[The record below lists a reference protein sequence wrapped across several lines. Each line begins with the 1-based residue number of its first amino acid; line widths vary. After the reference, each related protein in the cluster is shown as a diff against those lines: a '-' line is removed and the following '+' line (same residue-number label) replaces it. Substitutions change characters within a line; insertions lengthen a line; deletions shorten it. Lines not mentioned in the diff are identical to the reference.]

1 MELINEE
8 SASEL
13 LQAQTQVWNHIFNFI
28 NSMTLK
34 CAVQLGIPDVIHKH
48 GKPMTLSELVSSLP
62 IHPSKTQYVHRIM
75 RILVHSGFFSQQNL
89 NGGPNQ
95 EAYFLSQSGRL
106 LLEDSPL
113 SMRPLLLMLLD
124 PVLTKPWDCLSTWFR
139 NDEVTAF
146 SVAHGRTLWEYAGQ
160 DPRLNNL
167 FNAAMANDSV
177 LVSKVIV
184 SKCKGIFEG
193 VSSLVDVGG
202 GVGTMATAISEA
214 FPHIHCTVFDLPHVV
229 SDLQGSK
236 NLEYAAGD
244 MLEAVPPADAL
255 LLKWILHDWS
265 DEDCI
270 KILQQCKQ
278 AIMRNEKQKKVG
290 KVIIIDMVREN
301 QNRDEMSA
309 ETRLFFDLEMMV
321 TVNGMERN
329 EKEWGKLFF
338 DAGFLN
344 YKIHPVIVLVSYSK
358 LKLTYGIIFINSMT
372 LKCAVQLGI
381 PDAIHKHGKPMTLS
395 QLVSALPIHPSKTQY
410 VHRLM
415 RILVHSG
422 FFSQQNLNGIND
434 DQEVYSLSQS
444 ARLLLE
450 DSPLSMRPLLLILL
464 DPVVTKPWDC
474 LSTWFRNDEVTA
486 FSVAHGKTIWEYTGQ
501 DPRLSNLFNEA
512 MASDSVLVSKVIV
525 SKCKGMILVDV
536 GGGTGTMAKAI
547 SEAFPHIDCTVFDL
561 PRVVSDLQG
570 SKNLKYVGGDMF
582 EVVPPADAVLLK
594 WILHDWSDEDC
605 IKILQ
610 RCKQAIMRNGK
621 QKVGKV
627 IIIDMVRENK
637 NRDEAVSTE
646 TQLFF
651 DLEMMVTVNGMERNE
666 KEWGKLFFDAG
677 FLNYKIHSVLGTRSL
692 IELHP

>member
-1 MELINEE
+1 MELINED

-13 LQAQTQVWNHIFNFI
+13 LQAQTHVWNHIFN
-28 NSMTLK
+28 
-34 CAVQLGIPDVIHKH
+34 
-48 GKPMTLSELVSSLP
+48 
-62 IHPSKTQYVHRIM
+62 
-75 RILVHSGFFSQQNL
+75 
-89 NGGPNQ
+89 
-95 EAYFLSQSGRL
+95 
-106 LLEDSPL
+106 
-113 SMRPLLLMLLD
+113 
-124 PVLTKPWDCLSTWFR
+124 
-139 NDEVTAF
+139 
-146 SVAHGRTLWEYAGQ
+146 
-160 DPRLNNL
+160 
-167 FNAAMANDSV
+167 
-177 LVSKVIV
+177 
-184 SKCKGIFEG
+184 
-193 VSSLVDVGG
+193 
-202 GVGTMATAISEA
+202 
-214 FPHIHCTVFDLPHVV
+214 
-229 SDLQGSK
+229 
-236 NLEYAAGD
+236 
-244 MLEAVPPADAL
+244 
-255 LLKWILHDWS
+255 
-265 DEDCI
+265 
-270 KILQQCKQ
+270 
-278 AIMRNEKQKKVG
+278 
-290 KVIIIDMVREN
+290 
-301 QNRDEMSA
+301 
-309 ETRLFFDLEMMV
+309 
-321 TVNGMERN
+321 
-329 EKEWGKLFF
+329 
-338 DAGFLN
+338 
-344 YKIHPVIVLVSYSK
+344 
-358 LKLTYGIIFINSMT
+358 FINSMT

-525 SKCKGMILVDV
+525 SKCKGIFEGVNSLVDV

-627 IIIDMVRENK
+627 IITDMVRENK